1 MTGLTRKV
9 LIESDWNLKI
19 RVDRITQSRLEVL
32 IESDWNLKAFRHC
45 KGIRLRSGINRIRLE
60 FKDIQVSVSF
70 NVAFCINRIRLEFKG
85 KRVEEIPEEGRSINR
100 IRLEFK
106 ANNHTIQGRF
116 IFVLIESD
124 WNLKNISSRPSWNFV
139 KWY

>member
-1 MTGLTRKV
+1 MEGV
-9 LIESDWNLKI
+9 LIESDWNLK
-19 RVDRITQSRLEVL
+19 V
-32 IESDWNLKAFRHC
+32 
-45 KGIRLRSGINRIRLE
+45 NRFL
-60 FKDIQVSVSF
+60 FNQVTHER
-70 NVAFCINRIRLEFKG
+70 INRIRLEFKG

-124 WNLKNISSRPSWNFV
+124 WNLKNIASRPSWNFV